1 MDINPERI
9 TFDPFV
15 LPHETPLDIF
25 FRLSCFKC
33 LSWHTGKRET
43 LAGLSGG
50 RLVYL
55 LVYTYLYL
63 AAMAGE
69 NTAFICTP
77 TPSPRH
83 ITLSHCSTGSSQ
95 CPHSRAHVTAVTHA
109 TPSFWTKDL
118 PSPVRARKAG
128 TGTGHLSGFRCRSGT
143 YIVHLVYLSDQV
155 FPHPFHLSACSRKWR
170 SRKLALHWCSVPFQV
185 VPPIHWHMP
194 SLSQH
199 VYVLHKRF

>member
-1 MDINPERI
+1 MDRKPERI

-25 FRLSCFKC
+25 SALLLQC
-33 LSWHTGKRET
+33 LWHTGKRET

-69 NTAFICTP
+69 TK
-77 TPSPRH
+77 
-83 ITLSHCSTGSSQ
+83 LSFVHLHTSSRRVSVSLLQQQFAMIQHWST
-95 CPHSRAHVTAVTHA
+95 CHRRNSRDTIILDTR
-109 TPSFWTKDL
+109 P

-128 TGTGHLSGFRCRSGT
+128 TGIGHLSGSQCRSVGT
-143 YIVHLVYLSDQV
+143 GCLLRFPNLPTYPIEYLHMS
-155 FPHPFHLSACSRKWR
+155 
-170 SRKLALHWCSVPFQV
+170 
-185 VPPIHWHMP
+185 PIYLLI
-194 SLSQH
+194 S
-199 VYVLHKRF
+199 